1 MPIAPNRT
9 PIVSS
14 GDHSPP
20 EDGAIDTD
28 VSSHFESTPE
38 TTPDTISSRLTK
50 TTSEEIPEAFKV
62 NPLFETEEN
71 LLSGMCPS

>member
-9 PIVSS
+9 AVSS

-38 TTPDTISSRLTK
+38 TTPDTVSSRLTK
-50 TTSEEIPEAFKV
+50 TTSDEIPEAFKV

-71 LLSGMCPS
+71 LLSGKWPS